1 MNTLVNAQQKIRDGQ
16 YSDAIQSLQPWLE
29 DNPNQS
35 QAYWYLGLAL
45 LLSDDEDQAQMTWMF
60 GLDLAD
66 EEQIPELTH
75 DLAVVLETEAEQLK
89 DGGKYAES
97 WLVRQHL
104 REIQPDLNNQLK
116 ILALEAHLQTLSS
129 ESIDQSELLAELKT
143 EHIPDLNLLV
153 IVTINVIS
161 HLFREPIAL
170 EFFRASAPHLIPLGT
185 AFFQEFLG
193 ACMKISYT
201 HKCAFI
207 SAQYAEVYLE
217 SHPIQEELLVHL
229 TAFYQDAALYDK
241 GIATAKRL
249 VEAVSTKYLA
259 QRISASHLLIRAYLS
274 AGGLWE
280 ESLAVLETHKKLL
293 ASLTFDDLKDIN
305 PTYAVRLL
313 TTTYYLPYFADN
325 PSENKALQQHVNSL
339 VQQRLESE
347 YPKEVATFKQR
358 ISSRNRE
365 ENRIL
370 KIGYISHCL
379 NTHSV
384 GWLARWIFE
393 HHDHNQF
400 KIYGY
405 FLNYRADNF
414 MQEWYDEHVDVSRRF
429 SLENLTDSSEV
440 ADQISR
446 DEIDILIDLDSIT
459 LDLTCEVLSLKPAP
473 IQVTWLGWDASEL
486 PAIDYY
492 IVDPYVL
499 PEDAQSIYS
508 EKLWRLPE
516 TYLAVDGFEVGV
528 PSIHRRD
535 FGIPADAVVYLTAQ
549 RGYKRHPETT
559 RLQMRILKGVPNS
572 YLLIKGLADEGSIRS
587 FFETIALEEGV
598 SPEQL
603 IFLPQ
608 VSLEA
613 VHRANLAVADI
624 VLDTFPYNGATTT
637 METLWVG
644 VPMVTMVGQQF
655 AARNS
660 YTMMMNAGITEG
672 IAWNQEEYVAWGIRL
687 GQEEEL
693 RKNIS
698 WKLKQSRNHA
708 PLWNGKKFT
717 REMENAYKQMWHD
730 YVKFNKNNSA
740 SSE

>member
-1 MNTLVNAQQKIRDGQ
+1 MDILINAQQNFRDGR
-16 YSDAIQSLQPWLE
+16 YFDTIQSLQPWLE
-29 DNPNQS
+29 ENPEQH

-60 GLDLAD
+60 GLDSAD
-66 EEQIPELTH
+66 EEQIPGLTH
-75 DLAVVLETEAEQLK
+75 DLAVVLETESERLK
-89 DGGKYAES
+89 DDGKYAES

-104 REIQPDLNNQLK
+104 REIQHDINNQLK

-129 ESIDQSELLAELKT
+129 ESIKQSGLLDDLANKNIT
-143 EHIPDLNLLV
+143 ELNLLA
-153 IVTINVIS
+153 IVTVNVMN

-170 EFFRASAPHLIPLGT
+170 EFFRASTPHLVLLGT

-201 HKCAFI
+201 HKCALI

-229 TAFYQDAALYDK
+229 TAFYQDAALYDE
-241 GIATAKRL
+241 GIETAKRL

-259 QRISASHLLIRAYLS
+259 QQISASHLLIRAYLS
-274 AGGLWE
+274 AGGLWQ

-293 ASLTFDDLKDIN
+293 ASLTFNDLKDIN

-325 PSENKALQQHVNSL
+325 PEQNKILQQHINSL
-339 VQQRLESE
+339 VQKRLEAE
-347 YPKEVATFKQR
+347 YSKAVETFKNR
-358 ISSRNRE
+358 IASRNKE
-365 ENRIL
+365 ENRKL

-393 HHDHNQF
+393 HHDHSQF
-400 KIYGY
+400 EIYGY
-405 FLNYRADNF
+405 FLNHRADNF
-414 MQEWYDEHVDVSRRF
+414 MQEWYDEHVDVSRQF

-440 ADQISR
+440 ADQINR

-499 PEDAQSIYS
+499 PDDAQSIYS

-535 FGIPADAVVYLTAQ
+535 FGIPADAILYLTAQ

-587 FFETIALEEGV
+587 FFEAIAKEEGV
-598 SPEQL
+598 SPKQL

-613 VHRANLAVADI
+613 VHRANLGVADVI
-624 VLDTFPYNGATTT
+624 LDTFPYNGATTT

-644 VPMVTMVGQQF
+644 VPMVTKVGQQF

-660 YTMMMNAGITEG
+660 YTMMQNAGISEG
-672 IAWNQEEYVAWGIRL
+672 IAWTDEEYVDWGIKL
-687 GQEEEL
+687 GQNESL
-693 RKNIS
+693 RKEIS
-698 WKLKQSRNHA
+698 WKLKQSRSNA
-708 PLWNGKKFT
+708 PLWNGRKFT
-717 REMENAYKQMWHD
+717 QRIENAYKEMWSDH
-730 YVKFNKNNSA
+730 VK
-740 SSE
+740 SS

>member
-1 MNTLVNAQQKIRDGQ
+1 MDILINAQQNFRDGR
-16 YSDAIQSLQPWLE
+16 YFDTIQSLQPWLE
-29 DNPNQS
+29 ENPDQH

-60 GLDLAD
+60 GLDSAD
-66 EEQIPELTH
+66 EGQIPKLTH
-75 DLAVVLETEAEQLK
+75 DLAMVLETESEQLK
-89 DGGKYAES
+89 DEGKYAES

-104 REIQPDLNNQLK
+104 REIQPDINNQLK

-129 ESIDQSELLAELKT
+129 ESIEQSGLLDDLASEIIT
-143 EHIPDLNLLV
+143 ELNLLA
-153 IVTINVIS
+153 IVTVNVIN

-170 EFFRASAPHLIPLGT
+170 EFFRASTPHLVPLGT

-193 ACMKISYT
+193 ACMEISYT
-201 HKCAFI
+201 HKCALI
-207 SAQYAEVYLE
+207 SAQYAEAYLE

-241 GIATAKRL
+241 GIETAKRL
-249 VEAVSTKYLA
+249 VEAVSSKYLA
-259 QRISASHLLIRAYLS
+259 QQISASHLLIRAYLS

-293 ASLTFDDLKDIN
+293 ASLTFNDLKDIN

-325 PSENKALQQHVNSL
+325 PEKNKALQQHVNSL
-339 VQQRLESE
+339 VQKRLEVE
-347 YPKEVATFKQR
+347 YPNAVETFKNR
-358 ISSRNRE
+358 IASRNKE
-365 ENRIL
+365 ENRKL

-393 HHDHNQF
+393 HHDHSQF
-400 KIYGY
+400 EIYGY
-405 FLNYRADNF
+405 FLNHRADNF

-446 DEIDILIDLDSIT
+446 DGIDILIDLDSIT

-492 IVDPYVL
+492 IVDSYVV

-535 FGIPADAVVYLTAQ
+535 FGIPADAIVYLSAQ

-587 FFETIALEEGV
+587 FFETIAKEEGV
-598 SPEQL
+598 SSEQL

-608 VSLEA
+608 VALEA
-613 VHRANLAVADI
+613 VHRANLAIADI

-660 YTMMMNAGITEG
+660 YTMMMNAGMTEG
-672 IAWNQEEYVAWGIRL
+672 IAWNQDEYIAWGIRL

-693 RKNIS
+693 RKNIV
-698 WKLKQSRNHA
+698 WKLKQSRNHN
-708 PLWNGKKFT
+708 PLWNGRKFT
-717 REMENAYKQMWHD
+717 QRMEAAYKEMWSRFITSFDH
-730 YVKFNKNNSA
+730 SA
-740 SSE
+740 E

>member
-1 MNTLVNAQQKIRDGQ
+1 MNTLIKARQSLNDSQ
-16 YSDAIQSLQPWLE
+16 YLDVIQTLQPWLE
-29 DNPNQS
+29 ENPS
-35 QAYWYLGLAL
+35 QHQGYWYLGLAL
-45 LLSDDEDQAQMTWMF
+45 LLSDDEEQAQMTWMF
-60 GLDLAD
+60 GLDSAAED
-66 EEQIPELTH
+66 QIPELTH
-75 DLAVVLETEAEQLK
+75 DLALVLENEAKHLQDKGEYTK
-89 DGGKYAES
+89 S

-104 REIQPDLNNQLK
+104 QEIESTADNQLK
-116 ILALEAHLQTLSS
+116 ILALETHLQTISADSIERSGLL
-129 ESIDQSELLAELKT
+129 ESLACDTEANLKLLA
-143 EHIPDLNLLV
+143 
-153 IVTINVIS
+153 IVTINIINS
-161 HLFREPIAL
+161 LFREPIAL
-170 EFFRASAPHLIPLGT
+170 QFLKVSAPKLLPLGDD
-185 AFFQEFLG
+185 FFQEFLG
-193 ACMKISYT
+193 SCMKISHT
-201 HKCAFI
+201 HKRPLI
-207 SAQYAEVYLE
+207 SVQYAEAYLE
-217 SHPIQEELLVHL
+217 SHPAQEELLVHL
-229 TAFYQDAALYDK
+229 TAFYQDAALYEK
-241 GIATAKRL
+241 GIETAKRL
-249 VEAVSTKYLA
+249 IEAVSNKYLA
-259 QRISASHLLIRAYLS
+259 QKISASHLLIRAYLS

-280 ESLAVLETHKKLL
+280 ESLTALEIHKKLL

-305 PTYAVRLL
+305 PTYTVRLL
-313 TTTYYLPYFADN
+313 TATYYLPYFADS
-325 PSENKALQQHVNSL
+325 PVQNKVLQQHVNSL
-339 VQQRLESE
+339 VQQRLEAE
-347 YPKEVATFKQR
+347 YPDAVEMFKSR
-358 ISSRNRE
+358 IASRNKE
-365 ENRIL
+365 EDRKL

-393 HHDHNQF
+393 HHDHSQF
-400 KIYGY
+400 EIYGY
-405 FLNYRADNF
+405 FLNHRADNF
-414 MQEWYDEHVDVSRRF
+414 MQEWYDEHVDISRRF

-492 IVDPYVL
+492 IVDPYVV
-499 PEDAQSIYS
+499 PEDAQSSYS

-528 PSIHRRD
+528 PSIHRSD
-535 FGIPADAVVYLTAQ
+535 FGMPADAIIYLTAQ

-587 FFETIALEEGV
+587 FFETIAQEEGV
-598 SPEQL
+598 SPERL

-613 VHRANLAVADI
+613 VHRANLAVADV

-660 YTMMMNAGITEG
+660 YTMMINAGITEG

-698 WKLKQSRNHA
+698 WKLKKSRNHA
-708 PLWNGKKFT
+708 PLWNGRKST
-717 REMENAYKQMWHD
+717 QSMENAYKQMWRD
-730 YVKFNKNNSA
+730 YVQFKQKECA
-740 SSE
+740 SSD

>member
-1 MNTLVNAQQKIRDGQ
+1 MGNLFVDTLINAL
-16 YSDAIQSLQPWLE
+16 YSIHNGRYFDAIQTLQSWVE
-29 DNPNQS
+29 ENPEQY

-60 GLDLAD
+60 GLDSAD
-66 EEQIPELTH
+66 EEQISALTQ
-75 DLAVVLETEAEQLK
+75 DLAIVLEIEAERLK
-89 DGGKYAES
+89 DDGKYAKS
-97 WLVRQHL
+97 WLIRQHL
-104 REIQPDLNNQLK
+104 QEIQPSVGNQLK
-116 ILALEAHLQTLSS
+116 ILALEAHLQTLSP
-129 ESIDQSELLAELKT
+129 ESIERSGFLNELAIENIT
-143 EHIPDLNLLV
+143 ELNLLA
-153 IVTINVIS
+153 IVTVNVIN

-170 EFFRASAPHLIPLGT
+170 EFFRASTPHLVPLGT
-185 AFFQEFLG
+185 AFFHEFLG

-201 HKCAFI
+201 HKCALI
-207 SAQYAEVYLE
+207 SAQYAEAYLE
-217 SHPIQEELLVHL
+217 NHPIQEELLVHL

-241 GIATAKRL
+241 GIETAKRL

-259 QRISASHLLIRAYLS
+259 QKISASHLLIRAYLS
-274 AGGLWE
+274 AGGFWD

-339 VQQRLESE
+339 VQQRLEAE
-347 YPKEVATFKQR
+347 YPKEVETFKQR
-358 ISSRNRE
+358 ISSRNGE
-365 ENRIL
+365 EDRIL
-370 KIGYISHCL
+370 KIGYVSHCL

-393 HHDHNQF
+393 HHDHSQF

-486 PAIDYY
+486 PSIDYY

-535 FGIPADAVVYLTAQ
+535 FGIPDDAVVYLTAQ

-587 FFETIALEEGV
+587 FFETIAKEEGI

-613 VHRANLAVADI
+613 VHRANLGIADI

-644 VPMVTMVGQQF
+644 VPMVTKVGQQF

-660 YTMMMNAGITEG
+660 YTMMMNAGLSEG
-672 IAWNQEEYVAWGIRL
+672 IAWTDEEYVDWGIKL
-687 GQEEEL
+687 GQDEVL
-693 RKNIS
+693 RKEIS
-698 WKLKQSRNHA
+698 WKLRQSRSIA

-717 REMENAYKQMWHD
+717 QNMEAAYKEMWS
-730 YVKFNKNNSA
+730 KFTI
-740 SSE
+740 